1 MTYKVSAPQKRVV
14 ESCPEFALEG
24 WLVVRR
30 RHKRQSVR
38 TVIKNYGLMWRRD
51 SVFWGAGGEGNRGVL
66 EGRHRGRDINFRD
79 QIGVYV
85 LYDEGRRAIYVGQA
99 GQGHARLFK
108 RLRSH
113 QRDFL
118 ALRWHYFSWFGLL
131 SVKQSGKLSGRD
143 DKSKRVTGTIKST
156 LNEIE
161 GVLIAAMEPPSNK
174 QGARF
179 RGIDRY
185 RQISHSEADHVPPKQ
200 VRHLLDKINRKLD
213 ELTERLSSTR
223 NC

>member
-1 MTYKVSAPQKRVV
+1 MEAELARTP
-14 ESCPEFALEG
+14 
-24 WLVVRR
+24 RR
-30 RHKRQSVR
+30 KRQNIR

-66 EGRHRGRDINFRD
+66 AGRYRGISINFRN

-118 ALRWHYFSWFGLL
+118 AHRWQYFSWFGLL
-131 SVKQSGKLSGRD
+131 SVNKSGKLSGHD
-143 DKSKRVTGTIKST
+143 DKSKRVTGTLKST

-161 GVLIAAMEPPSNK
+161 GVLIAAMEPPFNK

-179 RGIDRY
+179 RGIARF
-185 RQISHSEADHVPPKQ
+185 RQLPHPDAERVPPKQ
-200 VRHLLDKINRKLD
+200 VRDLLDKINRKLD
-213 ELTERLSSTR
+213 VLKERLA
-223 NC
+223 